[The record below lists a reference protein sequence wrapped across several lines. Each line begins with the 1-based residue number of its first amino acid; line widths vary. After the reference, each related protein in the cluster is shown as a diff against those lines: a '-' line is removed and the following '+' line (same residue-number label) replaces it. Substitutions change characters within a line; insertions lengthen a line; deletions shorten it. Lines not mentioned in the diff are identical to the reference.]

1 MVFENKDLAEA
12 FLKTLPI
19 TTSRANTETGPEEF
33 LLTGRR
39 CAKHWFQSG
48 VPIFR
53 IHKNEDG
60 LSADPANSYQEL
72 VEHIGDYGIRP
83 KDWISFSESDE
94 VRSYYYA
101 RKIFCDAALT
111 LLQTDLHYVTC
122 LYADAKSDHTFL
134 ESKGIEGYFE
144 GKAKPTVEQ
153 MKPYLS
159 ELFHDFTEYLYLG
172 GFLEPY
178 GWSREDVEEAILE
191 KLPDDVREI
200 CAEEL
205 GPKEEE
211 TDIGGMTM

>member
-1 MVFENKDLAEA
+1 M
-12 FLKTLPI
+12 
-19 TTSRANTETGPEEF
+19 
-33 LLTGRR
+33 
-39 CAKHWFQSG
+39 
-48 VPIFR
+48 
-53 IHKNEDG
+53 
-60 LSADPANSYQEL
+60 
-72 VEHIGDYGIRP
+72 
-83 KDWISFSESDE
+83 
-94 VRSYYYA
+94 
-101 RKIFCDAALT
+101 DAAIGAT
-111 LLQTDLHYVTC
+111 LAAIGKKLLIALAGD
-122 LYADAKSDHTFL
+122 KNGRKFL
-134 ESKGIEGYFE
+134 GYFE

-153 MKPYLS
+153 MNPYLS